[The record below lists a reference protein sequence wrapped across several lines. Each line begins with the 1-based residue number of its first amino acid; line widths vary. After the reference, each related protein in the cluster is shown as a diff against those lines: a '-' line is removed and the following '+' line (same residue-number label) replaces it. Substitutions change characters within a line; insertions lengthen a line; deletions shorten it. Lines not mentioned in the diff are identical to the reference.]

1 MRFNLISMRILWL
14 SNSPCSSI
22 ERHGGKTILGGWLAS
37 LEKEVVKHHD
47 IQLSIAYLS
56 NEEEEPFTHNGVD
69 YYPIF
74 IGITSKF
81 KTWRTIIQSRQSIE
95 SKERNAIPRIIK
107 VAQSVKPDI
116 IHVHGTEELWGKI
129 SEFVTDIPIVY
140 SIQGLIA
147 PIKEKLFAGIKRQN
161 AKKHDG
167 VIDYLLCS
175 DTKSSYRSC
184 TYRAAREIRYL
195 QKADYIFGRTSWDEN
210 CTLALNP
217 RRKYYV
223 VNEILR
229 DAFFQKNWIFKP
241 YDNRRIRI
249 VSTISGGIYKGLE
262 TALHTAHILY
272 TYSQIDFEWH
282 IVGCR
287 ENSKWCKMA
296 QSEKQ
301 LYVKDYPFVFHGRV
315 DAVALSNILSES
327 DIYVHVSHIENSP
340 NSVGEAMLVGL
351 PVIASFAGGTS
362 SIVRDGVDG
371 ILVQDGDPYVL
382 AGSIVN
388 LLNHPELALR
398 YSENAKESALRR
410 YCPKHVYQELLAG
423 YNNILTDYYQP
434 KH

>member
-1 MRFNLISMRILWL
+1 MRILWL

-22 ERHGGKTILGGWLAS
+22 ERYGGKTILGGWLAS

-56 NEEEEPFTHNGVD
+56 NVEEEPFTHNGVD

-107 VAQSVKPDI
+107 VSKSVKPDI

-147 PIKEKLFAGIKRQN
+147 PIKEKLFTGIKRQN

-175 DTKSSYRSC
+175 DTESSYRSC

-229 DAFFQKNWIFKP
+229 NEFFQREWSFRP
-241 YDNRRIRI
+241 YENRKVKI
-249 VSTISGGIYKGLE
+249 VSTIGGGIYKGME

-282 IVGCR
+282 IIGYK
-287 ENSKWCKMA
+287 EDSKWCKVA
-296 QSEKQ
+296 QSEKM
-301 LYVKDYPFVFHGRV
+301 LKIRDYPFVFHGRL
-315 DAVALSNILSES
+315 DAVELSNALLES

-362 SIVRDGVDG
+362 SILRDGVDG

-398 YSENAKESALRR
+398 YSENAKESARRR
-410 YCPKHVYQELLAG
+410 YCPKHVYQELLEG
-423 YNNILTDYYQP
+423 YNQIMVDYYI
-434 KH
+434 K